1 MKEACGCAN
10 IGTEGEVG
18 GQNVGVY
25 GDEGT
30 GVLVGA
36 DKEGKKQTRTSG
48 TNGMQTVMK
57 EAM

>member
-1 MKEACGCAN
+1 LNIKAYFRTQLEGAAMKEACGCAN

-36 DKEGKKQTRTSG
+36 DKEGKK
-48 TNGMQTVMK
+48 
-57 EAM
+57 